1 MNMRAMSMPLPEHE
15 TLVQTRLK
23 SSWSPTCSSSSDCE
37 TGQACYPYY
46 YQWDDSYSREDFDNG
61 VTCMDEE
68 TEACEDPNNMFA
80 ITNADFAT
88 TGSDYKITFKCSF
101 DATGVA
107 SASGASVIAA
117 TIFATIT
124 AINIF

>member
-1 MNMRAMSMPLPEHE
+1 
-15 TLVQTRLK
+15 
-23 SSWSPTCSSSSDCE
+23 
-37 TGQACYPYY
+37 
-46 YQWDDSYSREDFDNG
+46 
-61 VTCMDEE
+61 MDEE

-124 AINIF
+124 AMNIF